1 MQMLACWSNKWR
13 KNDTTNLLL
22 QVFLVE
28 LTHKLPFSP
37 EIWHKLWS
45 FKDPSLPQLISV
57 DLHFSEALHKPWSHK
72 LTLTKCCRSLEP
84 SCLYPSHTLRSV
96 VACYM
101 ASRCFDPEQVVTNL
115 DTLRMRVLLRS
126 SFMHH
131 FSLKQSV
138 AALSSLRV
146 NSLMHLPTHSMG
158 ISPLLLRLQ
167 GSCLSR
173 KNGTLF
179 LELLGQRL

>member
-1 MQMLACWSNKWR
+1 ML
-13 KNDTTNLLL
+13 
-22 QVFLVE
+22 Q
-28 LTHKLPFSP
+28 
-37 EIWHKLWS
+37 I
-45 FKDPSLPQLISV
+45 II
-57 DLHFSEALHKPWSHK
+57 
-72 LTLTKCCRSLEP
+72 EP

-96 VACYM
+96 VACYV
-101 ASRCFDPEQVVTNL
+101 ASQCFDPEQVVTNL
-115 DTLRMRVLLRS
+115 DTSRMRVLLLS

-138 AALSSLRV
+138 AAVSSLRV
-146 NSLMHLPTHSMG
+146 NSLMHRPTHSLG

-179 LELLGQRL
+179 LELLGHVSKLCGFRVPSI